1 MVSGLL
7 GKTGV
12 RQEARAS
19 MAMDRG
25 LFPEEAETSR
35 GKGSAAWT
43 AHMARTYSTVG
54 LCVGSSLQHACN
66 ISQIK
71 SGIASDEGRRGR
83 APRETLNLTN
93 SGGISWNGRFP
104 DRT

>member
-1 MVSGLL
+1 MVTGSL
-7 GKTGV
+7 GEIGA
-12 RQEARAS
+12 RQEVRAS
-19 MAMDRG
+19 MATDRG
-25 LFPEEAETSR
+25 LFPEAAEKSL

-43 AHMARTYSTVG
+43 AHMARMYSTVG

-71 SGIASDEGRRGR
+71 SGIASDEGRCGR

-93 SGGISWNGRFP
+93 AGGIS
-104 DRT
+104 